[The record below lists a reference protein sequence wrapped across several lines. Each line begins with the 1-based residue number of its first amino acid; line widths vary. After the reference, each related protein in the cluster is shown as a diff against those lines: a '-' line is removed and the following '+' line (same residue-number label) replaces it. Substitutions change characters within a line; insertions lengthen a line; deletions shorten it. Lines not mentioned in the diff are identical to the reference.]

1 MASVPANLDPQ
12 TLPLLDNDIL
22 QSFVAIAESGS
33 FTRAAQQVFRTPAA
47 LSMQIKRLEAQLGQ
61 QLFIRQARK
70 VSLTAEGEILLS
82 YSRRLL
88 KLNQEAVSQF
98 LSPTLAGKVRFGM
111 SDDVGTRILPSVLAQ
126 FARTHPGIQ
135 VDVVVGR
142 STTMIQQLD
151 AGTLDLVLVTGGN
164 EGQDESRGRVVHTEP
179 LVWAGREGGIA
190 TQQSPLPVAL
200 ADQGCV
206 WRRLALTALDQQG
219 IPYRI
224 SYVNEST
231 AGQEAALIADLAV
244 GPMPRSLIRPPLCPL
259 AGSSGLPALGDY
271 QMLMIQHPRSTPAAT
286 AIAGY
291 VADSFAQQ
299 HSACSG

>member
-1 MASVPANLDPQ
+1 MNAQ
-12 TLPLLDNDIL
+12 TLPLLDSDVL

-33 FTRAAQQVFRTPAA
+33 FTRAAHQVFRTPAA
-47 LSMQIKRLEAQLGQ
+47 LSMQIKRLEEQLGQ
-61 QLFIRQARK
+61 QLFIREARQ
-70 VSLTAEGEILLS
+70 VRLTAEGEILLS

-98 LSPTLAGKVRFGM
+98 LSPALSGKVRFGM
-111 SDDVGTRILPSVLAQ
+111 SDDVGTRILPSVLGQ

-135 VDVVVGR
+135 VDVMVGR
-142 STTMIQQLD
+142 STDMIKQLD
-151 AGTLDLVLVTGGN
+151 LGKLDLVLVTGGN
-164 EGQDESRGRVVHTEP
+164 EGQDESRGKVVHTEP

-200 ADQGCV
+200 AERGCV
-206 WRRLALTALDQQG
+206 WRRLALAALDQEG

-224 SYVNEST
+224 AYVNEST

-244 GPMPRSLIRPPLCPL
+244 GPMPRSLIRPPLSPL
-259 AGSSGLPALGDY
+259 TSNSTLPALGDY
-271 QMLMIQHPRSTPAAT
+271 QMIMIQHPRSTPAVS

-299 HSACSG
+299 SSSRSG